1 MIVTFGKVVHLAV
14 EFLSLFKKS
23 VNYNLDVMG
32 SQMVFPLLSFAYR
45 NLVGGVLDLVLAKE
59 DIIF

>member
-1 MIVTFGKVVHLAV
+1 VIVTFGKVVHLAV
-14 EFLSLFKKS
+14 EFLSFFKKS

-32 SQMVFPLLSFAYR
+32 SQMVFPLLSFAYC

>member
-14 EFLSLFKKS
+14 EILSLFEKS

-32 SQMVFPLLSFAYR
+32 SQMVFPLLSFAYC
-45 NLVGGVLDLVLAKE
+45 NLVGSVLDLVLAKE

>member
-1 MIVTFGKVVHLAV
+1 MIITFGKVVHLAV

-23 VNYNLDVMG
+23 VNYSLDVMG
-32 SQMVFPLLSFAYR
+32 SQVVLPLLSFAYR
-45 NLVGGVLDLVLAKE
+45 NLVGGVLELILAKE

>member
-1 MIVTFGKVVHLAV
+1 MIITFGKVVHLAV

-23 VNYNLDVMG
+23 VNYSLDVMG
-32 SQMVFPLLSFAYR
+32 SQMVLPLLSFAYR
-45 NLVGGVLDLVLAKE
+45 NLVGGVLDLILAKE

>member
-1 MIVTFGKVVHLAV
+1 MIITFGKVVHLAV

-23 VNYNLDVMG
+23 VNYSLDVMG
-32 SQMVFPLLSFAYR
+32 SQVVLPLLSFAYR
-45 NLVGGVLDLVLAKE
+45 NLVGGVLDLILAKE